1 MEKYEIEK
9 LRDLPIEEVASQ
21 LGLQVARHKS
31 LCPFHSDHHA
41 SLSFNTRKNLCRC
54 FVCMDES
61 LDSIGLVMKSLH
73 VDFPKACFW
82 LADRNGILLEKVR
95 GRNWRRDCG
104 SASAAP
110 PAAVAPNAAPPTLD
124 SAPSLAASP
133 FSSSTASAV
142 SSAASPASAA
152 VPSAASPFSSSAD
165 SAASTACASSPAS
178 PVASASSASSPAA
191 PHSFDAARYARF
203 FEHPWLNEAAC
214 RFLFDERKID
224 GRVARWCR
232 LSSWTDRK
240 GVNWLQIP
248 YFDREGHLVGIQ
260 NRNLDFHRKSRPTD
274 SMDSEKTG
282 ESSCPTDFTDD
293 TDFMDSKKAGK
304 SSRPTDSTD
313 DTDFMDSKKAGK
325 GSCPTDF
332 TNGTDSKDDTD
343 SKAGTDFEEAPRFRF
358 PYGSQCGIYN
368 LQVLNLLT
376 PGERLFITEGCSDCW
391 AMLSAGHKA
400 IAIPSATLLK
410 PEDRD
415 VLAYISETFGVEW
428 HMFPDRDAPGE
439 RLFLQLKEILPS
451 LIHHQLPP
459 GCKDFGEAYLK
470 GFNPAEEINRL

>member
-95 GRNWRRDCG
+95 GRNWRRNCG
-104 SASAAP
+104 SASAAAL
-110 PAAVAPNAAPPTLD
+110 AAVAPNAATPTLD

-133 FSSSTASAV
+133 FSSSTTPAASAV
-142 SSAASPASAA
+142 SSAA
-152 VPSAASPFSSSAD
+152 
-165 SAASTACASSPAS
+165 
-178 PVASASSASSPAA
+178 SPAA

-248 YFDREGHLVGIQ
+248 YFDREGRLVGIQ

-274 SMDSEKTG
+274 SEDSKKTG

-293 TDFMDSKKAGK
+293 TD
-304 SSRPTDSTD
+304 
-313 DTDFMDSKKAGK
+313 
-325 GSCPTDF
+325 
-332 TNGTDSKDDTD
+332 SKDDTD
-343 SKAGTDFEEAPRFRF
+343 FEESPRFRF

-376 PGERLFITEGCSDCW
+376 PRERLFITEGCSDCW

-415 VLAYISETFGVEW
+415 VLANISETFGVEW

-451 LIHHQLPP
+451 LIHHQLPL